1 MTNALDMYV
10 FMYVIQS
17 ELNGESSNFNI
28 TATKNRDSEQ
38 NKHSHKKYWIYKHIK
53 KIKKKTHKYI
63 QIYILFYFLI
73 ICKSKHTNIS

>member
-53 KIKKKTHKYI
+53 K
-63 QIYILFYFLI
+63 
-73 ICKSKHTNIS
+73 N

>member
-28 TATKNRDSEQ
+28 TATKNRDFEQ

-53 KIKKKTHKYI
+53 KIKKKHINTYKYI
-63 QIYILFYFLI
+63 FYFI
-73 ICKSKHTNIS
+73 F